1 MLVITQDVDLTCC
14 QSDRRFW
21 LGLFL
26 SHLVL
31 ATEMPVVKNNF
42 LLSNWVEEAG
52 KIHWKGPGDKM
63 MFAQSRRASWCQSHW
78 WEQGFSGSALLI
90 FQTRWFFVMRG
101 HSVICRKF
109 RSILGF
115 HLSDAF
121 LPPHLWQREMPLHF
135 TECLLGTLL
144 SPVMNYWT
152 RMQVFWLPVNLA
164 NQNTISI
171 DAKWTYKD

>member
-1 MLVITQDVDLTCC
+1 MWTWPAVSQTGGFGLDCFWVTWSQQQRC
-14 QSDRRFW
+14 QLSSTTFFCP
-21 LGLFL
+21 LGL
-26 SHLVL
+26 SG
-31 ATEMPVVKNNF
+31 
-42 LLSNWVEEAG
+42 AG
-52 KIHWKGPGDKM
+52 KNHWKGSGDKM
-63 MFAQSRRASWCQSHW
+63 TFAQSHRASWCQSHW

-101 HSVICRKF
+101 CSVICRMF

-115 HLSDAF
+115 HLSDVF
-121 LPPHLWQREMPLHF
+121 LPPHLWQPEMPLHF

-164 NQNTISI
+164 
-171 DAKWTYKD
+171 K